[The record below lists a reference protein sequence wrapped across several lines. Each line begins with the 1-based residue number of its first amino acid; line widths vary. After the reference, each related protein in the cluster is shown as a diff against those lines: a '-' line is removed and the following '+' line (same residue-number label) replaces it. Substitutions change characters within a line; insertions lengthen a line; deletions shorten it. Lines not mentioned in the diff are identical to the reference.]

1 LVWQLAHRN
10 SDEQTKFLGDKKMNC
25 SVEGII
31 EITSEYK
38 RIIRENDSSMVLLI
52 VADWCGNC
60 QIMAPMLKNLAF
72 QYRGKIKFV
81 MVDADANPEI
91 GKEYDLDVLPL
102 FLFFRNSRLI
112 DQVMGTVPSSLLNKK
127 MKALVEVS
135 SNNNMFN
142 IK

>member
-1 LVWQLAHRN
+1 M
-10 SDEQTKFLGDKKMNC
+10 DC

-38 RIIRENDSSMVLLI
+38 RIVRENDSSMVLII

-81 MVDADANPEI
+81 MVDADTCKEI
-91 GKEYDLDVLPL
+91 NEEYDLEVLPL
-102 FLFFRNSRLI
+102 FLFFCGSNLI
-112 DQVMGTVPSSLLNKK
+112 DQVRGTLPSSLLHEK
-127 MKALVEVS
+127 MKALIEVS
-135 SNNNMFN
+135 SNNNQFN
-142 IK
+142 